1 MDRLYKFFSFL
12 LSLLL
17 YFVIVGSLV
26 WYFVDTEPIKKVE
39 LKAQSIDVYLNTPTP
54 KPQKTVPTKT
64 PKQKPKKIVKP
75 AKKEGSSS
83 PKHRASLSDL
93 FASLNTK
100 RLKPHKTP
108 QKRAQTP
115 SRFKGSGSKKA
126 EKLLEELRLKEYQ
139 PSAKR
144 SIKSISGEKDPYLE
158 KVYKILYMY
167 WIPSKLS
174 AGNRAK
180 VRITIY
186 PDGHMEYK
194 VLHYSSSQVF
204 NQELDRY
211 LESMR
216 MQSFPKPQKPREFIV
231 YFEAKE

>member
-1 MDRLYKFFSFL
+1 MDRLYKIFSFL
-12 LSLLL
+12 LSIIFYL
-17 YFVIVGSLV
+17 VVVGSLV
-26 WYFVDTEPIKKVE
+26 WYFTDIQPIKKVE
-39 LKAQSIDVYLNTPTP
+39 LKAQSIDVYLTTPTP
-54 KPQKTVPTKT
+54 KSQKVE
-64 PKQKPKKIVKP
+64 PKKMPKPKPPKAKP
-75 AKKEGSSS
+75 AKKVGSTS
-83 PKHRASLSDL
+83 PKHKASLSDL
-93 FASLNTK
+93 FASVNTK
-100 RLKPHKTP
+100 RLKRHKTS
-108 QKRAQTP
+108 QKRAKKP
-115 SRFKGSGSKKA
+115 SRFKGEGAKKA
-126 EKLLEELRLKEYQ
+126 KKLLEQLRLKEYQ

-194 VLHYSSSQVF
+194 VLRYSPSQIF

-211 LESMR
+211 LEIMR
-216 MQSFPKPQKPREFIV
+216 MQSFPKPQKPKEFIV